1 MKKIFIGFVVILSA
15 LAQISPLSLQ
25 IFGINANLLL
35 VSLVVLIFVA
45 DFYELIW
52 LGLIGGLILDLNSGI
67 DFGINMSFYLIL
79 LIVIKLIIKK
89 SEITSK
95 LAYILIIILVATVG
109 YNLVLLSTAFKSI
122 TQLNIW
128 TLSLQLLFE
137 IVLNILIAI
146 VSYFFIT
153 FLLDKMSNSHT
164 LGKL

>member
-52 LGLIGGLILDLNSGI
+52 LGLIGGLILDINSGI

-164 LGKL
+164 LREL